1 MNKIIILLC
10 FCICLQITYTQNN
23 APDTAKASLTN
34 YKDPAERFTATIK
47 YLETL
52 DSYASNYIDSS
63 LCVELLLIAQ
73 QLKNDSLLA
82 ISYDW
87 IGYYFAMSKGANTTA
102 LEYYFKKGGKHL
114 PDKSS
119 DKYDYMLIQYQR
131 NIGVSYYEKNQLDS
145 ALFYAQVAEQTAE
158 RLKLPL
164 YRAQTLTLLAVIYY
178 KMNELELAEIYFNKA
193 KNLSETLAVR
203 KDVFYKRYIPFLIEQ
218 NRMDEAIASTEYFW
232 NITREM
238 QNLNI
243 ELIAA
248 GFKRQ
253 LFDKLNNS
261 DSAFYYSK
269 VESQI
274 RESIFN
280 QNNQNTI
287 QALAFKEQLRIIEED
302 AKKLEV
308 EQQRK
313 QNIQYALIAIGI
325 VFFII
330 LFFLLS
336 HSIIITEKWI
346 SFFGILGLLIVFE
359 FINLLIHPFLER
371 ITHHSPALM
380 LIALVVLASLLIPM
394 HHRMEKWIKEKMT
407 EKNKKIRLEN
417 AKKTIEKLES
427 QM

>member
-1 MNKIIILLC
+1 M
-10 FCICLQITYTQNN
+10 
-23 APDTAKASLTN
+23 
-34 YKDPAERFTATIK
+34 
-47 YLETL
+47 
-52 DSYASNYIDSS
+52 
-63 LCVELLLIAQ
+63 
-73 QLKNDSLLA
+73 
-82 ISYDW
+82 
-87 IGYYFAMSKGANTTA
+87 
-102 LEYYFKKGGKHL
+102 
-114 PDKSS
+114 
-119 DKYDYMLIQYQR
+119 
-131 NIGVSYYEKNQLDS
+131 
-145 ALFYAQVAEQTAE
+145 
-158 RLKLPL
+158 
-164 YRAQTLTLLAVIYY
+164 AVIYY

-325 VFFII
+325 VF
-330 LFFLLS
+330 
-336 HSIIITEKWI
+336 
-346 SFFGILGLLIVFE
+346 LIG
-359 FINLLIHPFLER
+359 
-371 ITHHSPALM
+371 
-380 LIALVVLASLLIPM
+380 
-394 HHRMEKWIKEKMT
+394 KC
-407 EKNKKIRLEN
+407 KKDD
-417 AKKTIEKLES
+417 
-427 QM
+427 